1 MGIGEKLARQRILL
15 GMSLDDMAATTG
27 MSVRQLTAIEAGAD
41 SITSPT
47 EMGRMLRLY
56 ARKLGVSLDV
66 EQVCVDAGPGI
77 AALNAPPPIP
87 RFLLK
92 PTAARAD

>member
-27 MSVRQLTAIEAGAD
+27 MSIRQLSAIEAGAD
-41 SITSPT
+41 TFASST

-66 EQVCVDAGPGI
+66 EHGRMNAGTDAPAVI
-77 AALNAPPPIP
+77 APPPIP

-92 PTAARAD
+92 PTASRAD